1 MNKVSKIPLDLNLY
15 EEYAIHQSYSA
26 FKLVVDNI
34 DIEQVD
40 QIEYDYMAQGY
51 KIFYTDLVRKQQS
64 NTFQL
69 TMIIAKLA
77 YTF

>member
-1 MNKVSKIPLDLNLY
+1 M
-15 EEYAIHQSYSA
+15 
-26 FKLVVDNI
+26 DNI